1 MDLLDGL
8 GRILSAAGFR
18 GSLQD
23 TLLLYGLVM
32 ARISVAIGLAP
43 FLGGRAVPSQARVGL
58 AAMVTLLVAPHIE
71 PPATPSPLFAL
82 ALLVKEV
89 LTGAVLGYLA
99 QLVFLAIE
107 MAGALIDNQRGM
119 NQISLYTPQLQGPAS
134 LLGMLQVQA
143 AIALFV
149 TFDGHLY
156 FLRALTDSFSALPA
170 STLPAL
176 QAGGLALSNLVI
188 RLSADLFVIA
198 IRLAAPV
205 LLALFLVDV
214 TFGIFNRMAS
224 QVPIHQENQ
233 TSKAWASLIIL
244 IAGLPLLLLQL
255 RVWPQ
260 QLFGQMAE
268 FLAGFR

>member
-18 GSLQD
+18 GSLQG

-32 ARISVAIGLAP
+32 ARFSIAVSLAP
-43 FLGGRAVPSQARVGL
+43 FLGGRAVPAQARVGL
-58 AAMVTLLVAPHIE
+58 AAVITLLVAPHLVAPTE
-71 PPATPSPLFAL
+71 VSPIAAL
-82 ALLVKEV
+82 ALLAKEV
-89 LTGAVLGYLA
+89 VIGAILGYLA

-156 FLRALTDSFSALPA
+156 FLRALTDSFTALPA
-170 STLPAL
+170 ATLPTL
-176 QAGGLALSNLVI
+176 RAGGLAIADLVT
-188 RLSADLFVIA
+188 RLTADLFVIA
-198 IRLAAPV
+198 VRIAAPV
-205 LLALFLVDV
+205 LLALFLVDIV
-214 TFGIFNRMAS
+214 FGVFNRMAA
-224 QVPIHQENQ
+224 QVPVHQENQ
-233 TSKAWASLIIL
+233 TAKAWVSLL
-244 IAGLPLLLLQL
+244 FLLLALPLLLTQL
-255 RVWPQ
+255 RIWPQ
-260 QLFGQMAE
+260 QLFGQMEA
-268 FLAGFR
+268 LMAGFR

>member
-1 MDLLDGL
+1 MDLFDGL

-18 GSLQD
+18 GDLQS

-32 ARISVAIGLAP
+32 ARFSVAIGLAP
-43 FLGGRAVPSQARVGL
+43 FLGGRAVPNQARVGL
-58 AAMVTLLVAPHIE
+58 AAMVTFLVAPHLDA
-71 PPATPSPLFAL
+71 PTAVTPLFAL
-82 ALLVKEV
+82 ALLAKEV
-89 LTGAVLGYLA
+89 VTGAIIGFLA
-99 QLVFLAIE
+99 QLVFFAIE

-156 FLRALTDSFSALPA
+156 FLRALTDSFNELPA
-170 STLPAL
+170 ATLPAL
-176 QAGGLALSNLVI
+176 RAGGLALAELVL
-188 RLSADLFVIA
+188 RLSANLFVVA
-198 IRLAAPV
+198 IRIAAPV

-233 TSKAWASLIIL
+233 TSKAWVSLIIL
-244 IAGLPLLLLQL
+244 IAVLPLLLLQL
-255 RVWPQ
+255 RQWPQ
-260 QLFGQMAE
+260 ELFGQINE
-268 FLAGFR
+268 LLAGFR